1 MKYFESINEFNEADE
16 NIVSVAMG
24 DVDYLPN
31 GNILAAY
38 GALVSDVTQW
48 TMIREFERTNPENV
62 VGNCVW
68 SRKTNKAR

>member
-1 MKYFESINEFNEADE
+1 
-16 NIVSVAMG
+16 MG

-48 TMIREFERTNPENV
+48 TMIREFEYTNPANV
-62 VGNCVW
+62 VWELRLVSQDEQ
-68 SRKTNKAR
+68 SRVGWTIFGAERF